1 MNFMDIK
8 VIYIIAQ
15 KELRDSFKNRWLL
28 LFSISFGGLALA
40 LAWLTLSG
48 TGSFG
53 TVSFSRTS
61 ASLINLIILI
71 VPLMGLTLGAVS
83 ISSELEKGN
92 LHYLLS
98 HPINRLEIICGKFI
112 GLSFALLGSLT
123 IGFGLS
129 GLFIS
134 YKGGIPQIDLYF
146 SFIGLTFLLSLV
158 SLSLGIL
165 ISTST
170 RKTVSSLGITLFL
183 WLLLVFFTDLG
194 LMGTAIVLKLQI
206 SELFYISIINP
217 LQVFKVSS
225 ILILN
230 GNLDVLGPGGT
241 YAIQSY
247 GKGLL
252 PILLGILFLYTI
264 FPIFL
269 AYFVL
274 QRRGDL

>member
-1 MNFMDIK
+1 MNLMDLNL
-8 VIYIIAQ
+8 VYIIAQ

-28 LFSISFGGLALA
+28 LFSISFGGLAIA
-40 LAWLTLSG
+40 LAWLALSG

-53 TVSFSRTS
+53 NVSFSRTS

-165 ISTST
+165 IST
-170 RKTVSSLGITLFL
+170 LFL
-183 WLLLVFFTDLG
+183 TIMSL
-194 LMGTAIVLKLQI
+194 ALK
-206 SELFYISIINP
+206 
-217 LQVFKVSS
+217 
-225 ILILN
+225 
-230 GNLDVLGPGGT
+230 
-241 YAIQSY
+241 
-247 GKGLL
+247 
-252 PILLGILFLYTI
+252 
-264 FPIFL
+264 
-269 AYFVL
+269 
-274 QRRGDL
+274 

>member
-1 MNFMDIK
+1 
-8 VIYIIAQ
+8 
-15 KELRDSFKNRWLL
+15 
-28 LFSISFGGLALA
+28 
-40 LAWLTLSG
+40 
-48 TGSFG
+48 
-53 TVSFSRTS
+53 
-61 ASLINLIILI
+61 
-71 VPLMGLTLGAVS
+71 
-83 ISSELEKGN
+83 
-92 LHYLLS
+92 
-98 HPINRLEIICGKFI
+98 
-112 GLSFALLGSLT
+112 LSFALLGSLT

>member
-1 MNFMDIK
+1 MNLMDLNL
-8 VIYIIAQ
+8 VYIIAQ
-15 KELRDSFKNRWLL
+15 KELRDSFNNRWLL
-28 LFSISFGGLALA
+28 LFSISFGGLAIA
-40 LAWLTLSG
+40 LAWLALSG

-53 TVSFSRTS
+53 NVSFSRTS

-98 HPINRLEIICGKFI
+98 HPISRLEIICGKFI

-170 RKTVSSLGITLFL
+170 RKSISSLGITLFL
-183 WLLLVFFTDLG
+183 WLLLVFITDLG

-206 SELFYISIINP
+206 SELFYLSIINP

-230 GNLDVLGPGGT
+230 GNLNVLGPGGT
-241 YAIQSY
+241 YAIQTY
-247 GKGLL
+247 GKSLL
-252 PILLGILFLYTI
+252 PLLLGILFLFTI
-264 FPIFL
+264 FPMIL
-269 AYFVL
+269 ACL
-274 QRRGDL
+274 IIQRRGDL